1 MKIRKVGGS
10 FMRTVVYIDAYPLIN
25 NPQAGIGQYT
35 RELILQLAKLPDFRI
50 ILLLF
55 NSDKNSTI
63 PQIPGV
69 EIEYLPLHR
78 KVYSLVWKFLF
89 PLNTGRLL
97 RHPEARWIIYPNF
110 GMTPFIRLR
119 SAKTITVIHD
129 LTFLHYP
136 ETVENRNR
144 FFLRKAVLHS
154 TRVSDFLIT
163 PSKYT
168 ARDLVDR
175 FSVPEDRIH
184 ISYPGYTQ
192 IPIGTIAA
200 PQRLS
205 NLGRAPFLLFLGTV
219 EPRKNITALCEAFLA
234 LTSKHIP
241 PMKLVI
247 AGRQGWG
254 DVSIPSTESI
264 MTLGSVTNE
273 EREWLLGSC
282 YGFVFP
288 SLFEGFGMPVMEAM
302 RHKRPVVAS
311 LTSSLKE
318 IIGPDNA
325 LVIQPPFETKDIY
338 QQLETLIAEHGTE
351 TEQKRINRAYED
363 SLAFTWEATAQPF
376 IELFNASH
384 VNSAE

>member
-1 MKIRKVGGS
+1 
-10 FMRTVVYIDAYPLIN
+10 MRTVVYIDAYPLIN

-35 RELILQLAKLPDFRI
+35 RELILQLAKLPDHRI

-55 NSDKNSTI
+55 KSDKDSTV

-89 PLNTGRLL
+89 PLNIGRLL
-97 RHPEARWIIYPNF
+97 RHPEARWVIYPNF
-110 GMTPFIRLR
+110 GMTPFVRLR
-119 SAKTITVIHD
+119 SAKTVTVIHD

-136 ETVENRNR
+136 ETVEKRNR
-144 FFLRKAVLHS
+144 FFLRKAVQHS
-154 TRVSDFLIT
+154 TRVSNFLIT

-175 FSVPEDRIH
+175 FSVLEDRIR
-184 ISYPGYTQ
+184 ISYPGYAQ
-192 IPIGTIAA
+192 IPISTVAV

-205 NLGRAPFLLFLGTV
+205 KLNHVPFLLFLGTV
-219 EPRKNITALCEAFLA
+219 EPRKNIPALCEAFLT
-234 LTSKHIP
+234 LPNKRISS
-241 PMKLVI
+241 MKLVV

-264 MTLGSVTNE
+264 VALGSVTNE

-318 IIGPDNA
+318 IISPDNA
-325 LVIQPPFETKDIY
+325 LIIQPPFGAKDIY
-338 QQLETLIAEHGTE
+338 QQLEKLITEHGTE
-351 TEQKRINRAYED
+351 IEQKRIDRAYED

-376 IELFNASH
+376 IELFKSSH